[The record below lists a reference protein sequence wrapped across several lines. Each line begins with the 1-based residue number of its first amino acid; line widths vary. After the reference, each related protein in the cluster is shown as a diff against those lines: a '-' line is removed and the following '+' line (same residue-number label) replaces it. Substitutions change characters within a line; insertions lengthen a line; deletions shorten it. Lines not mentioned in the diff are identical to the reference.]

1 MNPMNI
7 LIIGS
12 EGQLGSELYDA
23 LVLKYPSAKVVC
35 SDIRNAFPDKERN
48 FEILD
53 ATDAPALDRII
64 EKYQISQIYHLAA
77 ILSARGEQNP
87 LWAWDINMRGLLV
100 VLEAGVKHKIH
111 RMYWPSSIA
120 AFGPNTPRVQTPQQ
134 VVMDPNTVYGMSKQV
149 GELWCRYYFEKYGLD
164 VRSLRY
170 PGIISYKTLPGGG
183 TTDYAIDIFHKAL
196 KGEKFTCFLGPETPL
211 PMMYIDDAI
220 RATLELMEAPT
231 EQIKERTSYNLAALS
246 FTPEQLGEAIKKAI
260 PGFEMDYAPD
270 FRQKIADS
278 WPGSIDDSEA
288 RKDWGWNHQ
297 FGMDEL
303 VHVML
308 DGLKS
313 GYLS

>member
-1 MNPMNI
+1 MNV

-12 EGQLGSELYDA
+12 EGQLGSELFDA
-23 LVLKYPSAKVVC
+23 LVTKYPHAQIVC
-35 SDIRNAFPDKERN
+35 SDIRNAFPEKNRN

-53 ATDAPALDRII
+53 ATDAEKLDEILS
-64 EKYQISQIYHLAA
+64 KYQITQIYHLAA

-87 LWAWDINMRGLLV
+87 LWAWDVNMRGLLV
-100 VLEAGVKHKIH
+100 VLEAAVKHQIE

-120 AFGPNTPRVQTPQQ
+120 AFGPNTPRVNTPQQ

-196 KGEKFTCFLGPETPL
+196 KGEKFSCFLSANTPL
-211 PMMYIDDAI
+211 PMMYIEDAI
-220 RATLELMEAPT
+220 RATLELMEAPK
-231 EQIKERTSYNLAALS
+231 EQVKERTSYNLAAIS
-246 FTPEQLGEAIKKAI
+246 FTPKEIGNAIKKVL
-260 PGFEMDYAPD
+260 PTFEMDYQPD

-278 WPGSIDDSEA
+278 WPGSIDDTSA
-288 RKDWGWNHQ
+288 RKDWGWKHQ

-303 VHVML
+303 VKVML
-308 DGLKS
+308 EGLKS
-313 GYLS
+313 GFLS

>member
-12 EGQLGSELYDA
+12 EGQLGSELFNA
-23 LVLKYPSAKVVC
+23 LRVKYPQSQIVC
-35 SDIRNAFPDKERN
+35 SDIRNAFPEKERS

-53 ATDAPALDRII
+53 ATDSAALDQII

-100 VLEAGVKHKIH
+100 VLEAAVKHKID

-149 GELWCRYYFEKYGLD
+149 GELWCRYYFEKFGLD

-196 KGEKFTCFLGPETPL
+196 NGEKFTCFLGPETPL

-220 RATLELMEAPT
+220 RATLELMEAPS
-231 EQIKERTSYNLAALS
+231 EQIKERTSYNLAAIS

-260 PGFEMDYAPD
+260 PGFEMDYSPD

-278 WPGSIDDSEA
+278 WPGSIDDSKA
-288 RKDWGWNHQ
+288 RMDWGWKHQ
-297 FGMDEL
+297 FGLDEL
-303 VHVML
+303 VKVML
-308 DGLKS
+308 DGLNS
-313 GYLS
+313 GNLS